1 LGLKNVGHGATLGDG
16 LLKILHAERSPWPRN
31 MIRVY
36 SWRWSRLVSNMEMVV
51 EMMIN
56 LDYTVLYL
64 RAREMVAKK

>member
-1 LGLKNVGHGATLGDG
+1 
-16 LLKILHAERSPWPRN
+16 